1 MSSHLSSLDASSC
14 FKFEESN
21 LKDVEVFVDK
31 EDQPW
36 FNQAYIKSFLGMCN
50 TDISTAKLSKDGK
63 HMCASLESGSVYH
76 RYNGKDSWSGPEGQQ

>member
-1 MSSHLSSLDASSC
+1 MSSNLSSLNVSSC

-21 LKDVEVFVDK
+21 LKDKVFVDK

-50 TDISTAKLSKDGK
+50 IDISTAKLSKDGK
-63 HMCASLESGSVYH
+63 HMRASLESGSVYH
-76 RYNGKDSWSGPEGQQ
+76 KYNGKESWSEPEGQQ